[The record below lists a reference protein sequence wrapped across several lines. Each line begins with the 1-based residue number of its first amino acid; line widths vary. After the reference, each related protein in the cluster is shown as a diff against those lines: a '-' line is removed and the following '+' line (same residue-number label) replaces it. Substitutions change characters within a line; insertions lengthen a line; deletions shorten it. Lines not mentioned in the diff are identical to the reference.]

1 MSLVTPDFG
10 LLVWMTLIFGIVL
23 FVLAKFG
30 FPVISASVEQRAER
44 IRHALEQSREAE
56 RRMDSLAKEQEALIS
71 RTLEERDALLKD
83 AAQTRQQI
91 ISQARADARTEADTI
106 IGDARKDIEI
116 EKENALREVRRQIA
130 DISMTIAEKV
140 VKKSLG
146 EDEAQQDYLQAMI
159 EELDTASL
167 TRPTEK

>member
-1 MSLVTPDFG
+1 
-10 LLVWMTLIFGIVL
+10 MTLIFGIVL

-44 IRHALEQSREAE
+44 IRHALEQSREAG

-71 RTLEERDALLKD
+71 RTLEERDAILKD
-83 AAQTRQQI
+83 AALTRQQI

-106 IGDARKDIEI
+106 VGDARKDIEI

-146 EDEAQQDYLQAMI
+146 EDEAQQDYLHAMI

-167 TRPTEK
+167 TRPTDK